1 MKNNIIKSIILFII
15 FGFIY
20 CGIEIAWR
28 GYTHPSMFIV
38 GGLCCLLVGLTNEIT
53 PKMLMDMGVKAVFL
67 DLDSTIMVSKS
78 GKFLPETYK
87 WFETLKKDLTPSV
100 K

>member
-1 MKNNIIKSIILFII
+1 MIIKPDYNLKN
-15 FGFIY
+15 IY
-20 CGIEIAWR
+20 
-28 GYTHPSMFIV
+28 
-38 GGLCCLLVGLTNEIT
+38 EIT

-87 WFETLKKDLTPSV
+87 WFETLKKDFQLIV
-100 K
+100 